1 MKSARH
7 SQVLTAL
14 AAAYEHSAAGR
25 TGQAGRDFQIDYRE
39 LLRRAQANDG
49 EARVRA
55 DADLQAAAAAG
66 WLALDKHP
74 HDCSLTY
81 KVRLPLAHEAALYEY
96 LGALSPA
103 QKRKRMADQLAQA
116 AETPVPEAWQTRW
129 RQWCEV
135 TRQGA
140 LTGKSIAPL
149 SIQDFEGNQELLAL
163 MPQLLAWRGE
173 SLLRFAS
180 CVLCGTSKRL
190 EELSGKLE
198 SLLTQINGGQAL
210 KLEDLG
216 LLANPR
222 FVLCHG
228 PLQLATSTGAL
239 DLGFLSGPFRLSM
252 DDISRATLLSSR
264 ATRCV
269 TIENETTFHELAK
282 GHSGDLLIQTSYP
295 GSGTLALLER
305 LPRSLAF
312 WHFGDSDPDGFE
324 ILRDLRERSGLPFRS
339 LHMRFRAAP
348 RGPDLTPEE
357 RRKLERLIASP
368 TMAAERPE
376 LEAML
381 AAGHKGAFEQES
393 LGRPRQAQWP
403 YY

>member
-39 LLRRAQANDG
+39 LLRRAQAEDG
-49 EARVRA
+49 EARVQA
-55 DADLQAAAAAG
+55 DADLQSAAAAG
-66 WLALDKHP
+66 LLALDKHSR
-74 HDCSLTY
+74 DRSLTY
-81 KVRLPLAHEAALYEY
+81 KVRLPLASETALYEY
-96 LGALSPA
+96 LGALSPV
-103 QKRKRMADQLAQA
+103 QKRERTSDQLAQA

-129 RQWCEV
+129 RQWCEA
-135 TRQGA
+135 TRQAA
-140 LTGKSIAPL
+140 LAGKSIAPL
-149 SIQDFEGNQELLAL
+149 SVQDFEGNQELLAL
-163 MPQLLAWRGE
+163 LPQLLAWRGE

-180 CVLCGTSKRL
+180 CVLCGSSKRL

-198 SLLTQINGGQAL
+198 SLLTQINGGQTME
-210 KLEDLG
+210 LEGLG

-228 PLQLATSTGAL
+228 PLQLATPAGAL

-252 DDISRATLLSSR
+252 DDISRATSLTTR

-282 GHSGDLLIQTSYP
+282 GHSGDLLIHTSFA
-295 GSGTLALLER
+295 GKGTLVLLER
-305 LPRSLAF
+305 LPRSLEF

-357 RRKLERLIASP
+357 RRKLERLMASP
-368 TMAAERPE
+368 TMAAECPE